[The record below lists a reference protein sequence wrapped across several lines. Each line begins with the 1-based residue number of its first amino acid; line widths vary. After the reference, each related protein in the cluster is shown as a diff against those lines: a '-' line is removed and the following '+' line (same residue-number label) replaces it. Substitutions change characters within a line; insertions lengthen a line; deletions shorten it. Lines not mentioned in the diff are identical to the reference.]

1 VYHIYREAELETI
14 ALRGTD
20 IALHAGSWVSVV
32 GPSGSGKSTLLHV
45 LGGLMT
51 PSAGQIMIDGRDVGR
66 MDEADRAELRR
77 TKIGVML
84 QRDNLHPL
92 LTVAENVALPL
103 ELAGRTDAK
112 RVAELIDRVG
122 LEGRS
127 RNRPHQLSGG
137 EAQRAA
143 LAVTVAGRPEVVL
156 ADEPTGELDDD
167 TAMSVLALLGSLR
180 DELNVAIMTF
190 THNPLVADAAD
201 RRLEMRDGVLHD
213 EGQET

>member
-1 VYHIYREAELETI
+1 
-14 ALRGTD
+14 
-20 IALHAGSWVSVV
+20 LHAGSWVSVV